1 MFSCSEFFKAC
12 DSNSN
17 NRIQPQRV
25 PQQANW
31 QYQQPSLREQ
41 PQNFSTGQPNQSQY
55 AEEKA
60 ISAGLQGLDAT
71 LNQAPAIEPPA
82 ALVAEPQSINFTVP
96 NDLIAEAEKPPPE
109 PLELGPAPTPP
120 TYQLQQEMP
129 VAPPPPQQRPAPGP
143 DLKEPE
149 PEQNV
154 ECDMAKEFK
163 KASIATGSVAFI
175 FLTTMVFLVMRRTGF
190 DTPTCPEEEWYK
202 LNNLDKP
209 RSCEECGHVTNV
221 VPIGGEWELT
231 WPKYLRAFL
240 YLTGLCWMF
249 LGIAIVCDQ
258 FMAAIEEIT
267 SKSRV
272 VWVKV
277 HGDTKH
283 KFHKKVWNDTVAN
296 LTLMALGSSAP
307 EILLSV
313 IELLANNFFAGELGP
328 STIVGSAAFNL
339 LVITA
344 ICVAA
349 IPAPDVRRIDGL
361 AVFTVTASLSIF
373 AYVWLIIILQMTT
386 PDVVTK
392 TEAFLTL
399 SFFPMLV
406 ILAFC
411 ADKGYFGLHKGKAV
425 VNSHIFDEQSKL
437 EKMYS
442 KKISFETVKMM
453 VEDDGAPKVPRM
465 TKAQYRRQVMRS
477 VMGGAKDASA
487 VAEVTCGFVQSK
499 IITLECAGTLD
510 VIVRMGGRCEGK
522 VEVRYATQDGLAF
535 AGKRYTHTEG
545 VFVFQPGEIE
555 KYISIPIIDNEVWE
569 EQEDFWINLEGL
581 NKDGESPNDKLGYG
595 IRNVR
600 VVILN
605 DDEPGTLCFF
615 VDEVLASRN
624 AESVQIGV
632 SRTNGSTGRISCQY
646 NTIDDTA
653 VKGSNYTEASGQL
666 TFEEGVCKASIEIGI
681 APLGK
686 TRKSDIPR
694 VFRVVL
700 SQASEGVKFDADTD
714 GGTDSSMCDVML
726 PGAELSAFT
735 KCCQL
740 VMCDIHCTS
749 SMPAWRG
756 QFVSA
761 FYCNGTP
768 ADQSSSSKTDWI
780 FHMVSQPFK
789 YLFAFVPPAQICG
802 GWACF
807 AGALAMI
814 GAVTMVVGEMA
825 ALMGC
830 CLDIPDDITAITVVA
845 LGTSVPDMFASKS
858 AALHDPNADNS
869 IGNVTGSNC
878 VNVFLGLGLPWSV
891 AALYWDMQGKTA
903 DWIKKDYKGDNY
915 EEKWGSACP
924 DGCFLVPAGSLSFS
938 VTIFTCTAVTCVTI
952 LAARRVAYGGEL
964 GGPAAAAKRDAAILV
979 SLWFVY
985 IIVSILKSLK
995 VI

>member
-12 DSNSN
+12 DTNAS

-31 QYQQPSLREQ
+31 QYQQPSLRQDQ
-41 PQNFSTGQPNQSQY
+41 PQNFSSQPNQSQY

-60 ISAGLQGLDAT
+60 ISAGLQTLDPN
-71 LNQAPAIEPPA
+71 LNQAPEVQPPS
-82 ALVAEPQSINFTVP
+82 ALGAEPQSINVTVN
-96 NDLIAEAEKPPPE
+96 NDYIPEAEKPPPE

-120 TYQLQQEMP
+120 TYQLQQEMA
-129 VAPPPPQQRPAPGP
+129 VAPPPQPRPASGP

-154 ECDMAKEFK
+154 EFDKAKEYK
-163 KASIATGSVAFI
+163 KAAIATSSVAALF
-175 FLTTMVFLVMRRTGF
+175 FGVLLFLVIRRTSY
-190 DTPTCPEEEWYK
+190 DPPTCPEEEWYK

-209 RSCEECGHVTNV
+209 RSCEECGHVTLV

-231 WPKYLRAFL
+231 WPSFLRAFL
-240 YLTGLCWMF
+240 YLMGLCWCF

-313 IELLANNFFAGELGP
+313 IELLMNSFFAGELGP

-349 IPAPDVRRIDGL
+349 IPAPDIRRIDGL
-361 AVFTVTASLSIF
+361 AVFTVTAGLSIF
-373 AYVWLIIILQMTT
+373 AYIWLIIILQMWT
-386 PDVVTK
+386 PDVVTM
-392 TEAFLTL
+392 TEAFLTF
-399 SFFPMLV
+399 SFFPALV

-411 ADKGYFGLHKGKAV
+411 ADKGYFGLHKSKAV
-425 VNSHIFDEQSKL
+425 VDSHIYDEQSRL

-442 KKISFETVKMM
+442 KKISFETVRMM
-453 VEDDGAPKVPRM
+453 VEDDGQPKVPRM
-465 TKAQYRRQVMRS
+465 TKAQYRRQVMRA
-477 VMGGAKDASA
+477 VMGGARDTSA
-487 VAEVTCGFVQSK
+487 VAEVTCGFTVSK

-510 VIVRMGGRCEGK
+510 VPVRLSSRCDTK
-522 VEVRYATQDGLAF
+522 VEVRYSTQDGLAF
-535 AGKRYTHTEG
+535 AGKRYAQTDG
-545 VFVFQPGEIE
+545 NFVFQPGEIE
-555 KYISIPIIDNEVWE
+555 KFISIPIIDNEVWE

-581 NKDGESPNDKLGYG
+581 SKDGEPPSDKLGYG
-595 IRNVR
+595 IRNCR

-615 VDEVLASRN
+615 VDEVLATRN
-624 AESVQIGV
+624 AQSVQIGV
-632 SRTNGSTGRISCQY
+632 SRINGSTGRIECQY
-646 NTIDDTA
+646 NTVDDTA
-653 VKGSNYTEASGQL
+653 VQGSNYIAAEGKL
-666 TFEEGVCKASIEIGI
+666 VFEEGVCKASFEIGLS
-681 APLGK
+681 PPGK

-700 SQASEGVKFDADTD
+700 SGASEGVKFDPETD
-714 GGTDSSMCDVML
+714 GGSESTICDVML
-726 PGAELSAFT
+726 PGAETGAFT
-735 KCCQL
+735 KCMQL
-740 VMCDIHCTS
+740 VVCDVKFTS
-749 SMPAWRG
+749 SLPEWRH

-761 FYCNGTP
+761 FYCNGSP

-789 YLFAFVPPAQICG
+789 YLFAFVPPAQLCG
-802 GWACF
+802 GWATFCS
-807 AGALAMI
+807 ALGMI

-825 ALMGC
+825 SQMGC

-858 AALHDPNADNS
+858 AAMHDPNADNS

-878 VNVFLGLGLPWSV
+878 VNVFLGLGLPWSI
-891 AALYWDMQGKTA
+891 AAIYWDSQGKTA
-903 DWIKKDYKGDNY
+903 NWIKKDFKGDNY
-915 EEKWGSACP
+915 EVTWGATCP
-924 DGCFLVPAGSLSFS
+924 DGCFLVPAGNLSFS
-938 VTIFTCTAVTCVTI
+938 VTVFTCTAMTCII
-952 LAARRVAYGGEL
+952 LLAVRRVVYGGEL
-964 GGPAAAAKRDAAILV
+964 GGPNFASKRDALFLV
-979 SLWFVY
+979 SLWFIY